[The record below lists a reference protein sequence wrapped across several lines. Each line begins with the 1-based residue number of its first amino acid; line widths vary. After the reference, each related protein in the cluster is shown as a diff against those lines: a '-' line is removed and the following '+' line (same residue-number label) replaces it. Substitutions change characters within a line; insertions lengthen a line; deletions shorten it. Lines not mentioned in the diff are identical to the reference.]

1 MTISALR
8 YLWLRMRHPSLRDF
22 LEEGLG
28 IAARAE
34 RAAAYWR
41 PHLQC
46 CHEFEGDACNIV
58 APSPSSF
65 TILGAGRLL
74 DVAPDVFL
82 RSGTTVNLVD
92 ADPALEP
99 EWRRFKTLAQV
110 RGSTVQP
117 FFCEITGR
125 IPDWTIALEQWLRRH
140 RAASEADLASFLDS
154 LPRLPKRA
162 PVVPPADVVVSLNIL
177 SQIPIYWRERVLKLL
192 RRFTPHL
199 VGADDLLSSPA
210 EAALARHAAL
220 LQHEHLQ
227 QIASLGRRLVLIIS
241 DVEFY
246 YYQRHEAQWQT
257 EPALYNLALPAIAG
271 EVRLARSW
279 LWHIAP
285 QGVEQDGYGV
295 IHKVQGFA
303 ITPA

>member
-1 MTISALR
+1 
-8 YLWLRMRHPSLRDF
+8 MRHPSLRDF
-22 LEEGLG
+22 LDEGLG

-46 CHEFEGDACNIV
+46 CHEFEGDACNIL
-58 APSPSSF
+58 APKPSTF

-74 DVAPDVFL
+74 DVPPDVFL
-82 RSGTTVNLVD
+82 RPNTTVNLVD

-99 EWRRFKTLAQV
+99 YWLRFKGLARL
-110 RGSTVQP
+110 RGAAVQP

-125 IPDWTIALEQWLRRH
+125 ISDWTIGLEQWIRSH
-140 RAASEADLASFLDS
+140 RAASDADLATFLSS
-154 LPRLPKRA
+154 LPSLPKTA
-162 PVVPPADVVVSLNIL
+162 PVLPAAEVVVSLNIL
-177 SQIPIYWRERVLKLL
+177 SQIPIYWRERALKLL
-192 RRFTPHL
+192 KKVAPHL
-199 VGADDLLSSPA
+199 VGADDALSSVVEA
-210 EAALARHAAL
+210 ELSRHAAL

-227 QIASLGRRLVLIIS
+227 QITSLGRRLIVVIS

-246 YYQRHEAQWQT
+246 YYQRHEAQWQV
-257 EPALYNLALPAIAG
+257 EPALYGIDLPSIPG
-271 EVRLARSW
+271 QVRLARSW

-285 QGVEQDGYGV
+285 QGVEQDDYGV

-303 ITPA
+303 ISPA